1 MNIRAHL
8 APFFVCRLRSCTSMY
23 TPSTANR
30 KKCAICNPSLRF
42 GSLANVCLHC
52 LRRSCT
58 SQCTLPPKIKI
69 RAHLQNEYKGASS
82 AFFRLWVAVIYVLV
96 NSLTPKSKEKRFSKL
111 PYPQI
116 ERKTLSATLL
126 FILGSR
132 IIWRCCDFLFCNPS
146 SRFGSLANVCLHCF
160 WRSFTQ
166 NEYKGASSALFRT
179 RDRQSHRLLCSP
191 KMNITAHIYVGKLPR
206 LHI

>member
-1 MNIRAHL
+1 MVAHRAHNPKVMWFKSHPRHQIDEKGAYSALFSCPCGGHVLLCTLPCMGIRKCALYTLLINLASKPRIRAHL

-96 NSLTPKSKEKRFSKL
+96 NSLTPKSKEKRYLQPFYS
-111 PYPQI
+111 
-116 ERKTLSATLL
+116 
-126 FILGSR
+126 FWDLG
-132 IIWRCCDFLFCNPS
+132 
-146 SRFGSLANVCLHCF
+146 
-160 WRSFTQ
+160 
-166 NEYKGASSALFRT
+166 
-179 RDRQSHRLLCSP
+179 
-191 KMNITAHIYVGKLPR
+191 
-206 LHI
+206 